1 MTNSSPTLAIV
12 VVTWNVRDLALACL
26 ESVYADAEQAGLDV
40 SVWLVDNASDDGTV
54 EAVRARFPQC
64 QIIASERNLG
74 FAGGNN
80 AALRAMGFPEAGTAT
95 LPDAVLLLNP
105 DTVIRPGA
113 PRALQDFLRATPG
126 AGIAGA
132 RLFYGDG
139 SFQHSAFAFPG
150 LWQLAIDLFPF
161 PGRVQESRLNG
172 RYPRALYEGTAPFP
186 IDHPLGAA
194 MMVRREAIQQVGLLD
209 EEFHVYCEEI
219 DWAMRIKRAGWGAYC
234 VPAAEVIHY
243 GGQSTSQVRPQS
255 IVNLWTSRLRLY
267 DKTYNPLKRGLALA
281 ILRAGMNRHIRLVA
295 RDSSLDEETQR
306 ELVGAYQTVL
316 KLSRGQRHATRG
328 PGR

>member
-1 MTNSSPTLAIV
+1 MTNSLPTLAII

-26 ESVYADAEQAGLDV
+26 ESVYADVERDRLDV
-40 SVWLVDNASDDGTV
+40 SVWLVDNASSDGIV
-54 EAVRARFPQC
+54 EAVRARFPRC
-64 QIIASERNLG
+64 RIIASERNLG

-80 AALRAMGFPEAGTAT
+80 AALRAMGFPDASAAT

-113 PRALQDFLRATPG
+113 LRTLLDFLRATPG

-209 EEFHVYCEEI
+209 EDFYVYCEEI
-219 DWAMRIKRAGWGAYC
+219 DWAMRVKRAGWSAYC
-234 VPAAEVIHY
+234 VPNAEVVHY

-267 DKTYNPLKRGLALA
+267 DKTYNPLKRSLALA
-281 ILRAGMNRHIRLVA
+281 ILRAGMNRHIRTVA
-295 RDSSLDEETQR
+295 RDSSLSEETQR
-306 ELVGAYQTVL
+306 ELVTAYQKVL
-316 KLSRGQRHATRG
+316 KLSRGHRHAMRR
-328 PGR
+328 PGQ